1 MPEYELDALNDG
13 VNLLEKVIKIL
24 DINEYQCVLD
34 ATVVIHQLKK
44 ASKEGCGI
52 FKRFVHNRLK
62 NILSKINSDKVYHIP
77 TNLNPSD
84 LGSKPLL
91 VKDQQQLWFFGPKLF
106 QQSWDLSN
114 ILLDTPPVP
123 PIRNQ

>member
-13 VNLLEKVIKIL
+13 VNLLEKVMKIL
-24 DINEYQCVLD
+24 DINEYQIVLD

-62 NILSKINSDKVYHIP
+62 I
-77 TNLNPSD
+77 
-84 LGSKPLL
+84 
-91 VKDQQQLWFFGPKLF
+91 F
-106 QQSWDLSN
+106 
-114 ILLDTPPVP
+114 
-123 PIRNQ
+123 